1 MRKFLLRCCI
11 LVSVVSLICVFI
23 IHYDTYNIFHW
34 NNIRFTSAEPNK
46 NFVKTKYI
54 IRNPNKFN
62 AYILGSS
69 RIGNI
74 PPALLPSQK
83 DGKKLHWYNMTYSQ
97 GLPSEHLLTL
107 ETFLK
112 NGV

>member
-1 MRKFLLRCCI
+1 MRTFLLRCCI
-11 LVSVVSLICVFI
+11 LVSVVFLICVFPI
-23 IHYDTYNIFHW
+23 IHYDTFNIFHW

-69 RIGNI
+69 RIVNI

-83 DGKKLHWYNMTYSQ
+83 DGKKSFGGFENH
-97 GLPSEHLLTL
+97 
-107 ETFLK
+107 
-112 NGV
+112 